1 MILCFNHLCK
11 HGKTL
16 QNGEG
21 TLFAVAMHRIQA
33 NRFSDTI
40 IHIMCKAVRK
50 AACRYQMDVL
60 STKKEVEDNERGSAK
75 VIVPNDG
82 GAEASFASSSGIVF

>member
-1 MILCFNHLCK
+1 
-11 HGKTL
+11 
-16 QNGEG
+16 
-21 TLFAVAMHRIQA
+21 
-33 NRFSDTI
+33 
-40 IHIMCKAVRK
+40 
-50 AACRYQMDVL
+50 MDVL